1 MVDSQL
7 GLREWEDFKESLRDS
22 VVGYRTKNK
31 TSNILVL
38 DHHLAVQEKPGL
50 WNSIKDLE
58 FVVTPEK
65 ALPFEGRKHIMVLA
79 E

>member
-7 GLREWEDFKESLRDS
+7 GLREREDFKESLRDS

-38 DHHLAVQEKPGL
+38 DHRLAVQEKPGL
-50 WNSIKDLE
+50 
-58 FVVTPEK
+58 
-65 ALPFEGRKHIMVLA
+65 
-79 E
+79 